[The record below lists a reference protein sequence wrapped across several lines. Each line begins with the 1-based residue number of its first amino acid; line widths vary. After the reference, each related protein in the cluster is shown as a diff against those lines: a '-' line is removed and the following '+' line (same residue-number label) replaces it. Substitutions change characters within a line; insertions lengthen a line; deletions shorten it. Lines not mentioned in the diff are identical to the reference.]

1 MPIVKTQV
9 DSQIRVRD
17 LSTSSVSVRP
27 ADYSSW
33 ADLRAELVAEKKAP
47 VRAQQA
53 AELAAAADDEAKDR
67 INAEFAAQMNMIEAD
82 VDHTAYNLSMELAVS
97 YNFLSE

>member
-17 LSTSSVSVRP
+17 LSTSAVSIKP

-33 ADLRAELVAEKKAP
+33 SDLRAELVAEKKRP
-47 VRAQQA
+47 LRAQQA
-53 AELAAAADDEAKDR
+53 AELAAAADDDAKEK
-67 INAEFAAQMNMIEAD
+67 INKTFAAEMAVIEAE
-82 VDHTAYNLSMELAVS
+82 VDHTPYNLSMELSVS